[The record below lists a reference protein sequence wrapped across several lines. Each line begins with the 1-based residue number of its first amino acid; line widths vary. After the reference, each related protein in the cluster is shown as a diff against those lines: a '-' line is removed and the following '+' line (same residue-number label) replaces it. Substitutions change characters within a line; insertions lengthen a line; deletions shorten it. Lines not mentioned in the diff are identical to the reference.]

1 MILDDDVDFINH
13 YLNITATDEP
23 EKTGYNLTLAH

>member
-13 YLNITATDEP
+13 YLNITTTNDP
-23 EKTGYNLTLAH
+23 EKTGDNLTLAH